1 MAAIE
6 ISGGARLPRARWRLV
21 SRAFVVRYV
30 MPVLGLASLFG
41 GWSLVASSGLVSA
54 AFLPTPGAVVASMI
68 EHTRVPYAGSVL
80 QVHLLASLEKFAI
93 SFLAAVLIGV
103 PFGLLMGRFAV
114 MHWALSPPF
123 EGFRFIPPIA
133 WVPFAILWFGTGF
146 LAPTLVIFAGAFAPC
161 VLNSYR
167 GARLIDKHLI
177 EAAQTLGAGRWI
189 TLTEILLPAALTH
202 IVAGIRVGA
211 GFGWQSL
218 IGAELIVG
226 STGLGYMIVQG
237 GSNLQPAIV
246 ISGMLTIGIVGASI
260 DFGMRGIQHLVR
272 RKWAH

>member
-1 MAAIE
+1 MECVGASRK
-6 ISGGARLPRARWRLV
+6 SGIHRITTR
-21 SRAFVVRYV
+21 SFVEHWL
-30 MPVLGLASLFG
+30 MPLLGIATLFG
-41 GWSLVASSGLVSA
+41 GWALFSSLGLVSP
-54 AFLPTPGAVVASMI
+54 AFLPSPVTVLRSMV
-68 EHTRVPYAGSVL
+68 EHTHVPYAGSVL
-80 QVHLLASLEKFAI
+80 QFHLLASLEKFLV
-93 SFLAAVLIGV
+93 SFSIAVALGV
-103 PFGLLMGRFAV
+103 PIGLLMGRFKA
-114 MHWALSPPF
+114 MEWAISPAF

-133 WVPFAILWFGTGF
+133 WVPFAIFWFGTGF

-167 GARLIDKHLI
+167 GAKLIDKHLI

-189 TLTEILLPAALTH
+189 TLTEILLPAALSH
-202 IVAGIRVGA
+202 IVAGVRVGA

-246 ISGMLTIGIVGASI
+246 ISGMITIGIVGATI
-260 DFGMRGIQHLVR
+260 DFAMRAVQRHVQ
-272 RKWAH
+272 RKWAR